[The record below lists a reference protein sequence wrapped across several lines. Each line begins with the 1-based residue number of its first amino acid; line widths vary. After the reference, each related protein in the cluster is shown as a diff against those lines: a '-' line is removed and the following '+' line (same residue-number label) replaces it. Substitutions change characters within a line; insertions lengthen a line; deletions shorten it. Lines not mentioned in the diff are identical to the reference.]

1 MGEQGSKRTGEAKAS
16 AGELVAALQPLGD
29 VTSKGMFGGYG
40 VFIDGRMFA
49 IVDSGGDWYLKADH
63 STAHRFEAAGS
74 AKHGRMPYWSV
85 PADVAADDAL
95 LLEWAGEAA
104 AVARS

>member
-1 MGEQGSKRTGEAKAS
+1 MGEKGSKRTGEAKAS
-16 AGELVAALQPLGD
+16 AGELVTALQPLGD

-40 VFIDGRMFA
+40 VFIDGQMFA
-49 IVDSGGDWYLKADH
+49 IVDSAGDWYLKADD
-63 STAHRFEAAGS
+63 STAPRFEAAGS

-85 PADVAADDAL
+85 PADVAGDDAL

-104 AVARS
+104 AVARG